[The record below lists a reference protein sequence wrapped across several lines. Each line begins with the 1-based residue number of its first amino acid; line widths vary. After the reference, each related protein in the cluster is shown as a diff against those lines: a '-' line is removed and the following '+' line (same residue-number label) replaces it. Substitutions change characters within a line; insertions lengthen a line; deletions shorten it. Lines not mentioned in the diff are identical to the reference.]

1 MRQSSLA
8 VLLSLIGSSLAD
20 ECPKTD
26 YCSPGTTF
34 VGKKLSFKDS
44 IGTISCDKGVASP
57 EYIDVGCGAID
68 SFEAVNQ
75 LIARPASFEGATP
88 FSAAVVCE
96 ADGVTEYR
104 LKSKYEVADCI
115 PLPDN
120 KSQSGSGNFG
130 SADSKSST
138 GSGSSLSG
146 SGSSLSGS
154 ENPLLG
160 SRLIN
165 SQSSSGNGSN
175 SSSGSGSSDS
185 SDSDSRSGS
194 SQSDSG
200 SGSNSSYD
208 SGSSQSGSGN
218 SSSADSESSTGSGSS
233 LLSSSDPNLKSGNA
247 NSGSG
252 SGSSL
257 SGSSDSYSGSDS
269 RTGSSDS
276 GSQSDSDSGS
286 NHSSD
291 SGSFVSVSSSSD
303 DSLSLGVL
311 AVVIAVPAVSM
322 GLFISIVLVKK
333 GFFSKPVTTGS
344 NELELGDLG
353 KNAGDLEKT
362 AYQGTTVEGA
372 KQPV

>member
-115 PLPDN
+115 PLPDD
-120 KSQSGSGNFG
+120 KSQSGSGSSG
-130 SADSKSST
+130 SADFESST

-146 SGSSLSGS
+146 SGSSLS
-154 ENPLLG
+154 
-160 SRLIN
+160 
-165 SQSSSGNGSN
+165 
-175 SSSGSGSSDS
+175 DS

-194 SQSDSG
+194 SQS
-200 SGSNSSYD
+200 
-208 SGSSQSGSGN
+208 
-218 SSSADSESSTGSGSS
+218 GSGSS
-233 LLSSSDPNLKSGNA
+233 SE
-247 NSGSG
+247 
-252 SGSSL
+252 
-257 SGSSDSYSGSDS
+257 SDS
-269 RTGSSDS
+269 RS
-276 GSQSDSDSGS
+276 G
-286 NHSSD
+286 
-291 SGSFVSVSSSSD
+291 FW
-303 DSLSLGVL
+303 
-311 AVVIAVPAVSM
+311 
-322 GLFISIVLVKK
+322 FW
-333 GFFSKPVTTGS
+333 
-344 NELELGDLG
+344 
-353 KNAGDLEKT
+353 
-362 AYQGTTVEGA
+362 
-372 KQPV
+372 

>member
-68 SFEAVNQ
+68 SFKAVNQ

-115 PLPDN
+115 PLPDY

-194 SQSDSG
+194 SQSGSG
-200 SGSNSSYD
+200 SGSY
-208 SGSSQSGSGN
+208 
-218 SSSADSESSTGSGSS
+218 
-233 LLSSSDPNLKSGNA
+233 
-247 NSGSG
+247 SGSG

-257 SGSSDSYSGSDS
+257 SGSSDSYSGSNS
-269 RTGSSDS
+269 RTESSDS
-276 GSQSDSDSGS
+276 GSWSDSHSGS
-286 NHSSD
+286 NHSTE
-291 SGSFVSVSSSSD
+291 SGSFVSGSSSSD
-303 DSLSLGVL
+303 DDSIDVKVAISVVSAVALVL
-311 AVVIAVPAVSM
+311 FAGAVLLRRNFV
-322 GLFISIVLVKK
+322 
-333 GFFSKPVTTGS
+333 SKPVTG
-344 NELELGDLG
+344 NDLELGVLDQ
-353 KNAGDLEKT
+353 T
-362 AYQGTTVEGA
+362 AHHGTPYA
-372 KQPV
+372 KQPN